1 MATNDVLQETYEDAT
16 VASFINSYFE
26 WVSLTYQIL
35 SQFAVIPLWLFYTK
49 NIASFLIHHGL
60 LSIRLIWVLLYVIA
74 LSNMLKLLSN
84 VPMLELEKKKKNNK
98 MKRWDNMKDN
108 EHVVEVKYK
117 TSSSLS

>member
-26 WVSLTYQIL
+26 WVSLTYQNL

-49 NIASFLIHHGL
+49 NIASFSIHHGL

-84 VPMLELEKKKKNNK
+84 VPMLELEQKKKNNK